1 MIYTLIKN
9 DYIIPLLYDNGI
21 ISCEC
26 NTTDSRPM
34 IERKVKIHKGVDNQI
49 KFQVLDSDRRKI
61 PVNQMNVVATLV
73 DTHTEE
79 RVMKKPCRVLEL
91 AKGQLVLSLFEG
103 DLHDIAPG
111 NYELVITGQQN
122 FIPGIP
128 GDQAS
133 TPFYSDTAANIRL
146 FAEVIDSV
154 DKTPPQSIEQT
165 EFVQDYLT
173 IENAPVP
180 AFFTSSFPG
189 HRTKNLKN
197 MIHTIAVTPVID
209 ELGAGYKGLLRITGS
224 LDHVPPQGY
233 GTWFSIAPEDYRD
246 HKKPPINPEVVTP
259 SDVYEDIYFEN
270 LTETVY
276 FTFNTNSLWIKCAF
290 MPELNSLDPESLPML
305 SKISYL

>member
-1 MIYTLIKN
+1 ML
-9 DYIIPLLYDNGI
+9 
-21 ISCEC
+21 
-26 NTTDSRPM
+26 
-34 IERKVKIHKGVDNQI
+34 ERKVKIHKGVDNQI

-73 DTHTEE
+73 DTYTEE
-79 RVMKKPCRVLEL
+79 RVLKKSCRVLEL

-103 DLHDIAPG
+103 DLHDIPPG
-111 NYELVITGQQN
+111 NYELIITGQQN

-146 FAEVIDSV
+146 YAEVIDSV
-154 DKTPPQSIEQT
+154 DKTPPQASEET
-165 EFVQDYLT
+165 EFVRDYLVLAG
-173 IENAPVP
+173 APVDT
-180 AFFTSSFPG
+180 FFTSSFPG

-209 ELGAGYKGLLRITGS
+209 ENGNGYKGLLRIMGS
-224 LDHVPPQGY
+224 LDHVPPADY
-233 GTWFSIAPEDYRD
+233 GTWFSIAPADY
-246 HKKPPINPEVVTP
+246 HGYKKPPINVGIMSVT
-259 SDVYEDIYFEN
+259 DEYEDIYFEN

-276 FTFNTNSLWIKCAF
+276 FIFTSNTMWVKCAF
-290 MPELNSLDPESLPML
+290 LPEPNTLDPGNLPML